1 MGSDS
6 PYGADGDGDPQI
18 RMKKPNQAA
27 RPIPIG
33 ASRAVASR
41 RFQPPRSSATTV
53 TAAAIGAYLVLSHG
67 SVPITMPRNS
77 IIPVDAD
84 SGRHPIAAI
93 TASAAGTSGYTVNEL
108 KRKGAVNVVAA
119 QANVA
124 APAEPVVSRAHRHN
138 TVDASAAMTISI
150 ATTP

>member
-1 MGSDS
+1 M
-6 PYGADGDGDPQI
+6 
-18 RMKKPNQAA
+18 AA
-27 RPIPIG
+27 
-33 ASRAVASR
+33 R
-41 RFQPPRSSATTV
+41 RFQPARSSATIV

-67 SVPITMPRNS
+67 SVPIAMPRNS

-84 SGRHPIAAI
+84 SGRQPIAAI

-108 KRKGAVNVVAA
+108 KRKGAVSAVAA

-138 TVDASAAMTISI
+138 NVDASAAMTISI